1 MSPDERR
8 RAVAPVYGAA
18 FALVAIAAIALGF
31 GLLSGRGSR
40 LIVVALVSSFGGL
53 LLLGLG
59 VVRSSGARPS

>member
-1 MSPDERR
+1 MSPAPGR

-18 FALVAIAAIALGF
+18 FALVVVAAISLGF
-31 GLLSGRGSR
+31 GMLSGRGSR
-40 LIVVALVSSFGGL
+40 LVLVALVASLGGL